1 MAHANY
7 EDLADLEPILD
18 LVRTWT
24 GIQERKPGIFYLRG
38 RAFLHFHTKGER
50 RWADARVGAEWG
62 PELEIA
68 PSARAKERKVFLK
81 ALEAA
86 YAATLG

>member
-18 LVRTWT
+18 LVRTWA
-24 GIQERKPGIFYLRG
+24 GIQERKPGTFYLRG

-50 RWADARVGAEWG
+50 RWADARTGAEWG
-62 PELEIA
+62 PELDIA
-68 PSARAKERKVFLK
+68 PSATAKERKVFLK